1 MNRTRMDSK
10 TSTEFTYICGLLFML
25 PTQVSVA
32 IVISTYQ
39 YLTMSVVY
47 ESVSPG
53 NMSCLKNP
61 EPSPGLPDLKSPNV
75 CLNNAPQVI
84 SYPY

>member
-1 MNRTRMDSK
+1 MSRILMDSK
-10 TSTEFTYICGLLFML
+10 TSTEFTYICGLLYA
-25 PTQVSVA
+25 TNSGQCGH
-32 IVISTYQ
+32 VISAYQ

-53 NMSCLKNP
+53 SMLSMKNP
-61 EPSPGLPDLKSPNV
+61 EPSPGLPDLESPNV
-75 CLNNAPQVI
+75 CLNNGPQVF